1 MTTILQGWSDITW
14 GALQATWMGF
24 LSFLPK
30 LLGAGLVFLI
40 GWFFALGLGRLIAE
54 FLKRLKFNQIFE
66 RTGWKSALEKA
77 ELKVNPSEFVG
88 AIFKWV
94 LVIVFLLASVDILGF
109 TQFATVLSRL
119 IGWLPN
125 LIVAIAI
132 FVVAVIL
139 TDIIEKI
146 IKASV
151 KKMEIGYAGFAGTAA
166 RWSIYTFAGLAIL
179 LQLGVT
185 PSIINTLVR
194 GFVGM
199 LALAFGLAFGIG
211 GKDAAAKFISDV
223 QRKISEK

>member
-1 MTTILQGWSDITW
+1 MLQNWSDITW
-14 GALQATWMGF
+14 SALQSTWEVF
-24 LSFLPK
+24 FTFLPK
-30 LLGAGLVFLI
+30 LLGAGLVFII
-40 GWFFALGLGRLIAE
+40 GWFFALGLGRLVAE

-66 RTGWKSALEKA
+66 RTGWKAALEKA

-88 AIFKWV
+88 AIFKWI

-109 TQFATVLSRL
+109 TQFANVLSGL
-119 IGWLPN
+119 IAWLPN

-185 PSIINTLVR
+185 PSIINTLVI

-199 LALAFGLAFGIG
+199 LALAFGLAFGLG

-223 QRKISEK
+223 QRKISER